1 MVAYIIMAIIAYAI
15 GSINFSV
22 IISKKM
28 AGFDVREKGSGNAG
42 STNVLRTVG
51 KKAAAITLLCDILK
65 GVISIVIAL
74 LIGAI
79 AGDSANSAIV
89 VEIAALAVVIGHT
102 FPVFFGFRGGKGVA
116 TSLGVI
122 LLVNWKIGLICLIF
136 ALALMALT
144 RMVSLGSISAAVLF
158 AVLTIFVRDSYI
170 GGIEFDFSFI
180 VFGILLAALVIFNH
194 RSNLKRIINGTE
206 NKLSFKKKDVST
218 KTEEKV
224 EENVK
229 TENEV
234 KTEEKLEDKNQTE
247 NSKENENSD
256 KSQN

>member
-1 MVAYIIMAIIAYAI
+1 MVAYIIIAVIAYLI

-51 KKAAAITLLCDILK
+51 KKAAALTLVCDILK
-65 GVISIVIAL
+65 GVVSVLIAL
-74 LIGAI
+74 LVGLI
-79 AGDSANSAIV
+79 AGESANSAIV

-122 LLVNWKIGLICLIF
+122 LIVNWKIGLICLVF
-136 ALALMALT
+136 ALSLMALT
-144 RMVSLGSISAAVLF
+144 RIVSLGSISAAVLF
-158 AVLTIFVRDSYI
+158 AVLTMFIRDSYI

-180 VFGILLAALVIFNH
+180 IFGILLAALVIYNH

-206 NKLSFKKKDVST
+206 NKLSFKKKEATVEKEVKNET
-218 KTEEKV
+218 VENKETEIETAAI
-224 EENVK
+224 EENK
-229 TENEV
+229 EEN
-234 KTEEKLEDKNQTE
+234 K
-247 NSKENENSD
+247 
-256 KSQN
+256 

>member
-1 MVAYIIMAIIAYAI
+1 MKPYYIIMGMIAYLI
-15 GSINFSV
+15 GSVNFSV

-51 KKAAAITLLCDILK
+51 KKAAIITLVCDILK
-65 GVISIVIAL
+65 GVLSVLIAL
-74 LIGAI
+74 LVGAI
-79 AGDSANSAIV
+79 AGESANSAIV

-122 LLVNWKIGLICLIF
+122 LIVNWKIGLICLVF

-144 RMVSLGSISAAVLF
+144 RMVSLGSISASVLF
-158 AVLTIFVRDSYI
+158 AVLTMFIRDSYI

-180 VFGILLAALVIFNH
+180 IFGILLAALVIFNH

-206 NKLSFKKKDVST
+206 NKLNFKKKET
-218 KTEEKV
+218 KTES
-224 EENVK
+224 EENTK
-229 TENEV
+229 TVENEEN
-234 KTEEKLEDKNQTE
+234 KEETVE
-247 NSKENENSD
+247 NNNAENENSED
-256 KSQN
+256 VKYK

>member
-51 KKAAAITLLCDILK
+51 KKAAIITLICDILK
-65 GVISIVIAL
+65 GVISVLIAL
-74 LIGAI
+74 LVGKI
-79 AGDSANSAIV
+79 AGESANSAIV

-102 FPVFFGFRGGKGVA
+102 FPIFFGFRGGKGVA

-122 LLVNWKIGLICLIF
+122 LVVNWKIGLICLVF

-144 RMVSLGSISAAVLF
+144 RMVSLGSISASVLF
-158 AVLTIFVRDSYI
+158 AVLTIFIRDSYI
-170 GGIEFDFSFI
+170 GGIDFDFSFI
-180 VFGILLAALVIFNH
+180 IFGILLAALVIFNH

-206 NKLSFKKKDVST
+206 NKLSFKKKEKESDSED
-218 KTEEKV
+218 KIEENKEESNKEEK
-224 EENVK
+224 EDSETVK
-229 TENEV
+229 Y
-234 KTEEKLEDKNQTE
+234 K
-247 NSKENENSD
+247 
-256 KSQN
+256 

>member
-1 MVAYIIMAIIAYAI
+1 MIAYIIMAVIAYLI
-15 GSINFSV
+15 GSVNFSV

-51 KKAAAITLLCDILK
+51 KKAAIITLVCDILK
-65 GVISIVIAL
+65 GVVSVLIAL
-74 LIGAI
+74 LVGAI
-79 AGDSANSAIV
+79 AGESANSAIV

-122 LLVNWKIGLICLIF
+122 LIVNWKIGLICLVF

-144 RMVSLGSISAAVLF
+144 RMVSLGSISASVLF
-158 AVLTIFVRDSYI
+158 AVLTMFIRDSYI

-180 VFGILLAALVIFNH
+180 IFGILLAALVIFNH
-194 RSNLKRIINGTE
+194 RSNLKSIINGTE
-206 NKLSFKKKDVST
+206 NKLNFKKKET
-218 KTEEKV
+218 KTDS
-224 EENVK
+224 EENTNSV
-229 TENEV
+229 ENVENNEETVENNSAEKENSEEV
-234 KTEEKLEDKNQTE
+234 KYK
-247 NSKENENSD
+247 
-256 KSQN
+256 